1 MKGTKMKAYSTIRK
15 TANERNCFVR
25 KATIEGTKTPV
36 FLLLDSSLN
45 IKLATRSQR
54 QIQDAVY
61 SL

>member
-1 MKGTKMKAYSTIRK
+1 MKAWSTLRK
-15 TANERNCFVR
+15 VANDRNYFVR

-36 FLLLDSSLN
+36 FLLLDAN
-45 IKLATRSQR
+45 MNVKMATRSQT